1 MSDFQE
7 NSANSSTSSNTGSGS
22 VFFDPNVD
30 GKTTTNKV
38 YEVVVALS
46 KYVNGMRTEYEEERD
61 KVSTSIK
68 AHKKEL
74 ENARTD
80 NSKSLAVFVALFT
93 FVSVSFSILPKIS
106 HPLILLGFVLVLL
119 GSLTFFILLLAWIL
133 DIQRD
138 TWFTAKQ
145 IIFGILAFVL
155 LLLGL
160 GSAYLGYED
169 VKIND
174 FYTQDEVDDLL
185 NKEREL
191 MKSQIQDS
199 KNYTDGTFSDFKTCV
214 AIHGLWSCVK
224 E

>member
-1 MSDFQE
+1 
-7 NSANSSTSSNTGSGS
+7 
-22 VFFDPNVD
+22 
-30 GKTTTNKV
+30 
-38 YEVVVALS
+38 
-46 KYVNGMRTEYEEERD
+46 MRSEYEEERD
-61 KVSTSIK
+61 KVSTSIRN
-68 AHKKEL
+68 HKKEL

-93 FVSVSFSILPKIS
+93 FVSISFSILPRIS

-138 TWFTAKQ
+138 KWFTAKQ
-145 IIFGILAFVL
+145 IIFGLLAFAL

-169 VKIND
+169 MKNND
-174 FYTQDEVDDLL
+174 FYTRDEIDNLL
-185 NKEREL
+185 NNERDL
-191 MKSQIQDS
+191 MKTQAQDS
-199 KNYTDGTFSDFKTCV
+199 ESYTNEALSDFKTCV